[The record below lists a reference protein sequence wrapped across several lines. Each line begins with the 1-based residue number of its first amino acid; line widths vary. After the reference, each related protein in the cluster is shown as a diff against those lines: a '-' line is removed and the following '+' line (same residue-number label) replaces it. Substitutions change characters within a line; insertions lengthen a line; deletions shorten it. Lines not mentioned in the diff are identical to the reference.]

1 MEVLMGQSYDD
12 DDHDDGCLF
21 GNGGK
26 TGKTSNDRWRND
38 NPIKAKTVS
47 HI

>member
-1 MEVLMGQSYDD
+1 MGQSYDD
-12 DDHDDGCLF
+12 DHDDCYLF